1 MWNKLT
7 MEYVVSFL
15 IFWVLESQVMSV
27 CNKLVF
33 FVAKFVEQK
42 LDTWYLLLESCGI
55 SVC

>member
-15 IFWVLESQVMSV
+15 IFWVLESQVMSS

-42 LDTWYLLLESCGI
+42 LDT
-55 SVC
+55 